1 MTRKEIIGMTRASAL
16 AAALFIAGGLIPF
29 FGAFAVLLSPLPIL
43 LYAVGRV
50 RAELRVTIAVA
61 LAAVLI
67 AIAGGLQGA
76 GGYLLSFGLATVVMV
91 WMLERRRPFEM
102 IVIAGAGAMLVVAAL
117 AALAMFGTPAGIA
130 NAVQAQLAI
139 GMAHG
144 QEMYR
149 AMGMPNALPADTQT
163 ELLSVIMRISPALA
177 ATLAGFAM
185 LVNLRLFWRWSGK
198 TRLTYPLFADL
209 SKWSAPEWLIWGL
222 IATGFGMLAPI
233 RAISDIALN
242 GFLLFAAVYFC
253 QGLAIMGFYFQ
264 SLSVPVIVR
273 GVIYFITIV
282 QPVVAAVVCV
292 AGVFDM
298 WIDFRRLKPPRQEAG
313 NYGDFL

>member
-1 MTRKEIIGMTRASAL
+1 VTRKEIIGMTRACAL

-29 FGAFAVLLSPLPIL
+29 FGAFAMLLAPLPIL
-43 LYAVGRV
+43 LYAVGRA

-61 LAAVLI
+61 AAAVLI
-67 AIAGGLQGA
+67 AIAGGLEGA
-76 GGYLLSFGLATVVMV
+76 GSYLLSFGLATVVV
-91 WMLERRRPFEM
+91 AWMLERRRPFEM
-102 IVIAGAGAMLVVAAL
+102 IVIAAASAMLVAAAV

-130 NAVQAQLAI
+130 NAVQAQLAA
-139 GMAHG
+139 GMTHG
-144 QEMYR
+144 QETYR
-149 AMGMPNALPADTQT
+149 ALGMPNALPADTQA
-163 ELLSVIMRISPALA
+163 ELLSIVMRISPALA
-177 ATLAGFAM
+177 AMLAGFAIF
-185 LVNLRLFWRWSGK
+185 VNLRLFWRCGGK
-198 TRLTYPLFADL
+198 NKLAYPMFADL

-233 RAISDIALN
+233 HEISDIALN
-242 GFLLFAAVYFC
+242 GFLLFAAIYFC

-313 NYGDFL
+313 SYGDFL

>member
-1 MTRKEIIGMTRASAL
+1 MTRACAL
-16 AAALFIAGGLIPF
+16 AAVLFLAGGLIPF
-29 FGAFAVLLSPLPIL
+29 LGALAMLLSPLPIL
-43 LYAVGRV
+43 LYAVGRA
-50 RAELRVTIAVA
+50 RAELRVTIGVAV
-61 LAAVLI
+61 AAVLI
-67 AIAGGLQGA
+67 AIVGGLGGA
-76 GGYLLSFGLATVVMV
+76 GGYLLSFGLATVVV
-91 WMLERRRPFEM
+91 AWMLERRRPFDM
-102 IVIAGAGAMLVVAAL
+102 IVIAAAGAMLVVAAI
-117 AALAMFGTPAGIA
+117 AALAMFGSPAGIA
-130 NAVQAQLAI
+130 NAVQAQLAA

-149 AMGMPNALPADTQT
+149 AMGMPNALPADTQA

-177 ATLAGFAM
+177 AMLAGFAIF
-185 LVNLRLFWRWSGK
+185 VNLRLFWRWGGK
-198 TRLTYPLFADL
+198 NKLTYPLFADL

-233 RAISDIALN
+233 HALGDIALN
-242 GFLLFAAVYFC
+242 GFLLFAAIYFC

>member
-1 MTRKEIIGMTRASAL
+1 MTRACAL

-29 FGAFAVLLSPLPIL
+29 FGAFAMLLSPLPIL
-43 LYAVGRV
+43 LYAIGRT
-50 RAELRVTIAVA
+50 RAELRGIIAVA
-61 LAAVLI
+61 AAAALI
-67 AIAGGLQGA
+67 AIAGGLGGA
-76 GGYLLSFGLATVVMV
+76 GGYLLSFGLATVVV
-91 WMLERRRPFEM
+91 TWMLERRRPFEM
-102 IVIAGAGAMLVVAAL
+102 IVIAGAGAMLVVTAIASLAL
-117 AALAMFGTPAGIA
+117 FGTPAGIA
-130 NAVQAQLAI
+130 NSVQAQLAA

-149 AMGMPNALPADTQT
+149 AMGMPNALASDTQA
-163 ELLSVIMRISPALA
+163 EVLSVIMRISPALA
-177 ATLAGFAM
+177 AMLAGFAI
-185 LVNLRLFWRWSGK
+185 LVNLRLFWRWGGK
-198 TRLTYPLFADL
+198 NKLAYPLFADL
-209 SKWSAPEWLIWGL
+209 SKWSAPDWLIWGL

-233 RAISDIALN
+233 HAVSDIALN
-242 GFLLFAAVYFC
+242 GFLVFAAIYFC

-273 GVIYFITIV
+273 GVIYFITVV

-313 NYGDFL
+313 SYGDFL

>member
-1 MTRKEIIGMTRASAL
+1 MTRACAL

-29 FGAFAVLLSPLPIL
+29 FGAFAMLLSPLPIL
-43 LYAVGRV
+43 LYAIGRT
-50 RAELRVTIAVA
+50 RAELRGIIAVA
-61 LAAVLI
+61 AAAALI
-67 AIAGGLQGA
+67 AIAGGLGGA
-76 GGYLLSFGLATVVMV
+76 GGYLLSFGVATVVV
-91 WMLERRRPFEM
+91 AWMLERRRPFEM
-102 IVIAGAGAMLVVAAL
+102 IVIAGAGAMLVVTAIASLAL
-117 AALAMFGTPAGIA
+117 FGTPAGIA
-130 NAVQAQLAI
+130 NSVQAQLAA

-149 AMGMPNALPADTQT
+149 AMGMPNALASDTQA
-163 ELLSVIMRISPALA
+163 EVLSVIMRISPALA
-177 ATLAGFAM
+177 AMLAGFAI
-185 LVNLRLFWRWSGK
+185 LVNLRLFWRWGGK
-198 TRLTYPLFADL
+198 NKLAYPLFADL
-209 SKWSAPEWLIWGL
+209 SKWSAPDWLIWGL

-233 RAISDIALN
+233 HAVSDIALN
-242 GFLLFAAVYFC
+242 GFLVFAAIYFC

-273 GVIYFITIV
+273 GVIYFITVV

-313 NYGDFL
+313 SYGDFL

>member
-1 MTRKEIIGMTRASAL
+1 MTRACAL
-16 AAALFIAGGLIPF
+16 AAVLFLAGGLIPF
-29 FGAFAVLLSPLPIL
+29 LGALAMLLSPLPIL
-43 LYAVGRV
+43 LYAVGRARV
-50 RAELRVTIAVA
+50 ELRVTIGVAV
-61 LAAVLI
+61 AAVLI
-67 AIAGGLQGA
+67 AIVGGLGGA
-76 GGYLLSFGLATVVMV
+76 GGYLLSFGLATVVV
-91 WMLERRRPFEM
+91 AWMLERRRPFEM
-102 IVIAGAGAMLVVAAL
+102 IVIAAAGAMLVVAAI
-117 AALAMFGTPAGIA
+117 AALAMFGSPAGIA
-130 NAVQAQLAI
+130 NAVQAQLAA

-149 AMGMPNALPADTQT
+149 AMGMPNALPADTQA

-177 ATLAGFAM
+177 AMLAGFAIF
-185 LVNLRLFWRWSGK
+185 VNLRLFWRWGGK
-198 TRLTYPLFADL
+198 NKLAYPLFADL

-233 RAISDIALN
+233 HALGDIALN
-242 GFLLFAAVYFC
+242 GFLLFAAIYFC

>member
-1 MTRKEIIGMTRASAL
+1 MTRKEIIGMTRACAL

-29 FGAFAVLLSPLPIL
+29 FGVFAALLSPLPIL
-43 LYAVGRV
+43 LYAIGRA

-61 LAAVLI
+61 VAAVLI
-67 AIAGGLQGA
+67 AIAGGLEGA
-76 GGYLLSFGLATVVMV
+76 GGYLLSLGLATVVV
-91 WMLERRRPFEM
+91 AWMLERRRPFEM
-102 IVIAGAGAMLVVAAL
+102 IVMAGAGVMIVVAAIS
-117 AALAMFGTPAGIA
+117 ALVMFGTPAGIA
-130 NAVQAQLAI
+130 NAVQAQLAL

-144 QEMYR
+144 QAMYR
-149 AMGMPNALPADTQT
+149 AMGMPNALPADTQA

-177 ATLAGFAM
+177 AMIAGFAI
-185 LVNLRLFWRWSGK
+185 LVNLRLFWRWGGK
-198 TRLTYPLFADL
+198 NKLAYPLFADL

-233 RAISDIALN
+233 HAISDIALN
-242 GFLLFAAVYFC
+242 GFLLFAAIYFC
-253 QGLAIMGFYFQ
+253 QGLAIIGFYFQ
-264 SLSVPVIVR
+264 SLSVPVVVR

-298 WIDFRRLKPPRQEAG
+298 WIDFRRLKPPSQEAG